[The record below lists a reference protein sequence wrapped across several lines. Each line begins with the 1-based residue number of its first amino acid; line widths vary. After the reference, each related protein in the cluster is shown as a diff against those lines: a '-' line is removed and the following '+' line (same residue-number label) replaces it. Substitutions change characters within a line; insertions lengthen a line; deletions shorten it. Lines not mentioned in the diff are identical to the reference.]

1 MAYIRKE
8 SNNQTL
14 QSFGDNVFIFI
25 WILTTK
31 LFFFLLKKYSMM
43 HMAASS
49 WYEIGKLTDKR
60 TKKVRAGMHS
70 DGIPF
75 LKN

>member
-1 MAYIRKE
+1 
-8 SNNQTL
+8 
-14 QSFGDNVFIFI
+14 
-25 WILTTK
+25 
-31 LFFFLLKKYSMM
+31 M

-75 LKN
+75 LNQSTKGAVGS

>member
-1 MAYIRKE
+1 
-8 SNNQTL
+8 
-14 QSFGDNVFIFI
+14 
-25 WILTTK
+25 
-31 LFFFLLKKYSMM
+31 MM